1 MSSISKP
8 SARLKRVVFL
18 ATFISVAL
26 FLITCEKDTDHPTG
40 NSKLVVNE
48 ITPAQVLYTMVSL
61 QASIEANGHGSV
73 LNHGFCYSLE
83 SNPDK
88 SDSIVNLG
96 VLSKEES
103 FSATINNLAPAT
115 KYFFRAFADIPSGTI
130 WSKEFSFVTLKT
142 GKPLL
147 FTDSVYS
154 VSVSAAS
161 FSGTIVADSGLAITR
176 RGFSWGK
183 NSFPGMLDSISEIS
197 GTTNNFTF
205 KLQGLE
211 FATKYYFKAFAENQA
226 GISFGSTLEFETLAD
241 IPSVTTGEAHS
252 ITQSD
257 AVCAGEVTSDGGAWV
272 AARGIC
278 WGMTENPTIF
288 GEHSSEGNGT
298 GQFETTLFN
307 LTPSATYYYRAY
319 ASNSGGIAYGAQRS
333 FKTSS
338 APVLPVVNTAAITN
352 ITTNY
357 ALSGGNV
364 TSDGGLT
371 VTAKGLCWG
380 TKPSPTLKDS
390 FSNDGNGTGSFI
402 TNIINLAPG
411 TTYYVRAY
419 ATNSLGTAFGNEL
432 SFTTETA
439 HTIPTVI
446 TNTVTSITSSS
457 AVSGGNVTNTG
468 GDAVTSRGVCW
479 STSQN
484 PTLTN
489 NHTIDGSGSG
499 SFTSNLTGLSP
510 STTYYVR
517 AYATNISGTAYG
529 QQLSFT
535 TSATVVVP
543 SVITANISSIT
554 SNSALSGG
562 NISNDGGASVT
573 ARGVCWSTTPSPTL
587 SNSFTTDGNGTG
599 TFSSEISGLNANTT
613 YYVRAYATNSAG
625 TAYGDQKSFTTLP
638 NATTPTVST
647 AAISSITSSSAVSG
661 GNVTSTG
668 GASVTARGVC
678 WSTSQNPTI
687 FNSHTT
693 DGSGAGSFVS
703 NLTGL
708 SPSTTYYVRAYATN
722 SQGTAYGNQ
731 LNFTT
736 SANVTL
742 PSVTTAAITN
752 ITSSSATSGG
762 NVTSSG
768 GANVTARGVCWS
780 TNQNPTL
787 SDNFTTNGSGTGS
800 FVSDLT
806 GLNPSTTYYVR
817 AYATNSQGTSYG
829 NQESFTTT
837 SSGIQ
842 CNDFTLTHTAG
853 SVAPVS
859 KTVNYNVTLTDLSG
873 ETKCWITQNLGAD
886 HEANSAT
893 DASEASAGWYWVFN
907 KKQGFKHDGTIRV
920 PDTQWIYPTNENSN
934 WLNTNDPCFLLLGET
949 WRIPTYTEWNNVDLS
964 GSWEN
969 YFDTYSSELKLHA
982 AGFLHNENGNLLIR
996 GIGGRYWSSNQI
1008 SNGNGWLLNITNSNC
1023 FLDTGDKSY
1032 GFSIR
1037 CLSDGNS
1044 SGITLAN
1051 VITTN
1056 ISNTTQTSA
1065 TSGGEITSDGGA
1077 PVTARGVCWS
1087 INQSPTLNDDFTTD
1101 GSGTGTFVSNLSGL
1115 YPSTTY
1121 YVRAYATNSVGTAY
1135 GNQVSFTTTSSGFVC
1150 GNTLTINHIA
1160 GEVAPVNKTV
1170 NYGTVE
1176 TNLTGS
1182 NKCWITQNLGADRQA
1197 LSATDDTEASAGWYW
1212 QFNRKQGYK
1221 HDGITRTPN
1230 TTWITSINE
1239 NSDWLIANDPC
1250 TLMLGSVWRLH
1261 TASECQMA
1269 ILTGGWENYIDAYAS
1284 VLKLHAAGSLG
1295 WSNGLLY
1302 SRGSVGNYWSSSQYD
1317 ASNGQN
1323 LNGLISGSTLLL
1335 GYGSKSFGFSIR
1347 CLKD

>member
-1 MSSISKP
+1 V
-8 SARLKRVVFL
+8 LKKCR
-18 ATFISVAL
+18 SQ
-26 FLITCEKDTDHPTG
+26 EKDTDQPSG
-40 NSKLVVNE
+40 NSKIVVNE
-48 ITPAQVLYTMVSL
+48 ITPAQVLYTMISL

-130 WSKEFSFVTLKT
+130 WSKEFSFLTLKT

-147 FTDSVYS
+147 VTDSVYS

-211 FATKYYFKAFAENQA
+211 FATKYYFKAFAENQD

-252 ITQSD
+252 ITQTA

-298 GQFETTLFN
+298 GQFETTLSN

-319 ASNSGGIAYGAQRS
+319 ASNSSGIAYGAQRS
-333 FKTSS
+333 FKTTS

-390 FSNDGNGTGSFI
+390 FSNDGSGTGSFI
-402 TNIINLAPG
+402 TNIINLTPG

-446 TNTVTSITSSS
+446 TTTVTSITSSS

-479 STSQN
+479 STTQN
-484 PTLTN
+484 PTLSN
-489 NHTIDGSGSG
+489 SHTIDGSGSG

-510 STTYYVR
+510 STTYYIR

-543 SVITANISSIT
+543 SVITANITLIT

-562 NISNDGGASVT
+562 NISSDGGASVT
-573 ARGVCWSTTPSPTL
+573 ARGVCYSTTPSPTL

-625 TAYGDQKSFTTLP
+625 TAYGDQKSFTTLA

-693 DGSGAGSFVS
+693 DGSGAGLFVS

-708 SPSTTYYVRAYATN
+708 SPSTIYYVRAYATN

-731 LNFTT
+731 LYFTT

-768 GANVTARGVCWS
+768 GATVTARGVCWS
-780 TNQNPTL
+780 TNPNPTL
-787 SDNFTTNGSGTGS
+787 SNNFTTNGSGTGS
-800 FVSDLT
+800 FVSNLT

-817 AYATNSQGTSYG
+817 AYATNSEGTSYG
-829 NQESFTTT
+829 NQESFTTLEELTIPTVTTTSVTNITSSTATGGGNVT
-837 SSGIQ
+837 SSG
-842 CNDFTLTHTAG
+842 
-853 SVAPVS
+853 
-859 KTVNYNVTLTDLSG
+859 
-873 ETKCWITQNLGAD
+873 GA
-886 HEANSAT
+886 T
-893 DASEASAGWYWVFN
+893 
-907 KKQGFKHDGTIRV
+907 
-920 PDTQWIYPTNENSN
+920 
-934 WLNTNDPCFLLLGET
+934 
-949 WRIPTYTEWNNVDLS
+949 
-964 GSWEN
+964 
-969 YFDTYSSELKLHA
+969 
-982 AGFLHNENGNLLIR
+982 
-996 GIGGRYWSSNQI
+996 
-1008 SNGNGWLLNITNSNC
+1008 
-1023 FLDTGDKSY
+1023 
-1032 GFSIR
+1032 
-1037 CLSDGNS
+1037 
-1044 SGITLAN
+1044 
-1051 VITTN
+1051 
-1056 ISNTTQTSA
+1056 
-1065 TSGGEITSDGGA
+1065 
-1077 PVTARGVCWS
+1077 VTARGVCWS
-1087 INQSPTLNDDFTTD
+1087 TNPNPTLNDDFTLD
-1101 GSGTGTFVSNLSGL
+1101 GSGTGSFVSNLSGL
-1115 YPSTTY
+1115 SPTTTY
-1121 YVRAYATNSVGTAY
+1121 YVRAYATNSEGTNY
-1135 GNQVSFTTTSSGFVC
+1135 GDQILFVTYGISTWLGWDDGVNADAIGLQGGGTFNVAVRFTPAQLAQYAGTSLTKIRMFPYGPNGLLTLKVWTGANASILVLTQPVTSYVAGQWNEFALDSPIPVTGATELWFGYTVIHTGTDYVAGCDNGPAVSGF
-1150 GNTLTINHIA
+1150 GDMISL
-1160 GEVAPVNKTV
+1160 
-1170 NYGTVE
+1170 
-1176 TNLTGS
+1176 
-1182 NKCWITQNLGADRQA
+1182 D
-1197 LSATDDTEASAGWYW
+1197 
-1212 QFNRKQGYK
+1212 
-1221 HDGITRTPN
+1221 
-1230 TTWITSINE
+1230 
-1239 NSDWLIANDPC
+1239 
-1250 TLMLGSVWRLH
+1250 GSVWESMATQYGLNYNWNLEGYVETVIGEQKTLSLINNQPIYNSLKKETKTH
-1261 TASECQMA
+1261 LIKLAS
-1269 ILTGGWENYIDAYAS
+1269 
-1284 VLKLHAAGSLG
+1284 
-1295 WSNGLLY
+1295 SN
-1302 SRGSVGNYWSSSQYD
+1302 NSSE
-1317 ASNGQN
+1317 
-1323 LNGLISGSTLLL
+1323 
-1335 GYGSKSFGFSIR
+1335 KP
-1347 CLKD
+1347 